1 MRTNMRYEYM
11 HDSILLEI
19 LKVAMRIVWFADSY
33 LSILYG
39 LRSLFRSLKWLIN
52 THHYNRNSNNQ

>member
-19 LKVAMRIVWFADSY
+19 LKVAMRIVWFAGSY

-39 LRSLFRSLKWLIN
+39 LRSLWS
-52 THHYNRNSNNQ
+52 